1 MDVNN
6 TRFFMFRDRQE
17 FAHRSSSFSWD
28 AARGGLRL
36 AQNQSLRVP
45 NAGTAESVT
54 AWQSATPLVL
64 DRFGQIARISAA
76 GTGIEYNAGRGFF
89 SLQDAELRDIV
100 APAGQFRDLSV
111 GGDGRLVAA
120 WGDASDSGVLVFH
133 LGRRWVTSLTLD
145 DPVVRAV
152 IDTDNRVWCVTD
164 TELVLC
170 EGEPLPLPYQ
180 PSTDRFEPKRINPAP
195 LRKRWAVTLPAG
207 FRAMAVCT
215 DEQNVM
221 LLMRDAADAQQ
232 LFVRPRNTSARDEFR
247 SYTIDPTLPF
257 LVDIGVI
264 GAGRVAALCLRE
276 SGNAAFRNRDCPVLD
291 LNLASETGAAT
302 VIGERFPML
311 SQAVPR
317 FVSSVDGVLRYQAD
331 ADDAFPGFSPR
342 PRTLHALN
350 KPQYRSD
357 AMVTLNR
364 QLDSGVPQLTWHR
377 IFMEGSIPYG
387 CRVTLYAKAYDDPA
401 ARTATPF
408 VEQPPWMWTS
418 RSSEIPFA
426 DGLVES
432 RRNESGLYEILLQRR
447 HGNVRRLDGRY
458 LQLRLRMQGDGRHSP
473 CIHALR
479 IYAPRLSYQEAYLPE
494 HFRQQE
500 AYRATDASGAALAAN
515 GADVRERL
523 LAAVEGVLTPIEGQ
537 IAASTALTHPT
548 ASPAEHL
555 PWLAEALGTQLPEYW
570 PEHRHRA
577 LLAHAGQLQRWRGTL
592 AGACL
597 AVDIAT
603 DGAVSRGE
611 VAIVENFRLRRTMA
625 TILGVSMDDGDHP
638 LTLGTGMSGNSIV
651 GDSLIL
657 SEDDAREF
665 LSLFSPDLDA
675 ESDELA
681 VREFFDR
688 YSHQLSIL
696 VHGDAREDRETIV
709 AALDEHLPAHVQW
722 RLLETDHAFVLGAAP
737 LLAVDTFL
745 EKTPAPRRATLDDTY
760 LGKEGV
766 LTNPIALSPQDVNA
780 RSIGIGR

>member
-17 FAHRSSSFSWD
+17 FAHRSSSFSWED
-28 AARGGLRL
+28 ARGGLTL
-36 AQNQSLRVP
+36 AQNQSLRIP
-45 NAGTAESVT
+45 ASGTAESVS
-54 AWQSATPLVL
+54 AWQAATPLVV
-64 DRFGQIARISAA
+64 DRFGQIGRIDTA
-76 GTGIEYNAGRGFF
+76 GSGIEYNAGRGFF
-89 SLQDAELRDIV
+89 SLQDAELRDVV
-100 APAGQFRDLSV
+100 APAGRFRDLSV

-120 WGDASDSGVLVFH
+120 YGDSSESGVLVFH

-145 DPVVRAV
+145 DPVVRSV
-152 IDTDNRVWCVTD
+152 IDIDNRVWCVTD

-170 EGEPLPLPYQ
+170 EGEPLPLPYR

-195 LRKRWAVTLPAG
+195 LSKRWAVPLPAG
-207 FRAMAVCT
+207 FQALALCT
-215 DEQNVM
+215 DEHSIII
-221 LLMRDAADAQQ
+221 LMRDAADVQRI
-232 LFVRPRNTSARDEFR
+232 FVRPRNTSARDEFQ
-247 SYTIDPTLPF
+247 SFSIDPTLPF
-257 LVDIGVI
+257 VVDIGLVS
-264 GAGRVAALCLRE
+264 ARRVAALCLRE
-276 SGNAAFRNRDCPVLD
+276 SGDTAFRRKDCPVLD
-291 LNLASETGAAT
+291 LNLATETGIAT

-317 FVSSVDGVLRYQAD
+317 FATSMDGALRYQAD
-331 ADDAFPGFSPR
+331 ADEAFPQFLPR
-342 PRTLHALN
+342 PRKLHALN

-357 AMVTLNR
+357 AIVTLSR

-377 IFMEGSIPYG
+377 IFMEGSIPSG

-401 ARTATPF
+401 ERSATPF
-408 VEQPPWMWTS
+408 VQQPSWLWSARP
-418 RSSEIPFA
+418 SEIPFA
-426 DGLVES
+426 EGLVES
-432 RRNESGLYEILLQRR
+432 RRDESGLYEILLQRR
-447 HGNVRRLDGRY
+447 QGNVRRLDGRY
-458 LQLRLRMQGDGRHSP
+458 LQLRLRLQGDGRHSP

-479 IYAPRLSYQEAYLPE
+479 VYAPRMSYQESYLPE

-500 AYRATDASGAALAAN
+500 AYRSTDSGGNAVAAN
-515 GADVRERL
+515 GADVRERM

-537 IAASTALTHPT
+537 IAAATALTHP
-548 ASPAEHL
+548 AAAPAEHL
-555 PWLAEALGTQLPEYW
+555 PWLAEALGTRLPEYW
-570 PEHRHRA
+570 PERRHRS
-577 LLAHAGQLQRWRGTL
+577 LLTHAGQLQRWRGTL

-638 LTLGTGMSGNSIV
+638 LTLGTGMSGNSVV

-665 LSLFSPDLDA
+665 LSLFSPDLEAD
-675 ESDELA
+675 SDEVA

-688 YSHQLSIL
+688 YSHQVSVL
-696 VHGDAREDRETIV
+696 VHGNARDDQEAIV
-709 AALDEHLPAHVQW
+709 AALKEHLPAHVQW

-745 EKTPAPRRATLDDTY
+745 EKTPAPRTATLDDTY

-766 LTNPIALSPQDVNA
+766 LTNPLALSPQDVNA
-780 RSIGIGR
+780 RSNSIGR